1 MQEAL
6 AGCLEAGYKNVQQ
19 CRTDEDLETLR
30 QDPRFEGLIERLRPE
45 TKGPLR
51 SFLAGF
57 NL

>member
-6 AGCLEAGYKNVQQ
+6 AGCLEAGYRNVET
-19 CRTDEDLETLR
+19 CRSDPDLQNLR
-30 QDPRFEGLIERLRPE
+30 ADPRFEGLIERLRPE
-45 TKGPLR
+45 SKGLFR